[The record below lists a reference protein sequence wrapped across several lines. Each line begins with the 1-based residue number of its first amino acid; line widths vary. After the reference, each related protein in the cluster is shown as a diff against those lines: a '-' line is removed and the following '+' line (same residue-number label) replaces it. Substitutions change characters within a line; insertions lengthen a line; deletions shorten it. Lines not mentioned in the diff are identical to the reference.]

1 MLGDDKPDDD
11 AMTRGQQ
18 KQIEALTKEVPP
30 SPSKKA
36 KMAKHTTMVGTAKV
50 KQVLFVS
57 DIITVIKILLELWRV
72 QVLKK
77 FSVFY
82 RNMITKIDKTYYKS
96 DWKVTG
102 FKPVD
107 RLD

>member
-50 KQVLFVS
+50 SFSGVGHHYSVQNPAGIMKS
-57 DIITVIKILLELWRV
+57 PSIKKLN
-72 QVLKK
+72 
-77 FSVFY
+77 VFY
-82 RNMITKIDKTYYKS
+82 RIKIMK
-96 DWKVTG
+96 
-102 FKPVD
+102 
-107 RLD
+107 